1 MSWSG
6 CWREESICSATDPPL
21 RRDITTCIC
30 AMRVPSLHSKQQ
42 RKCFPK
48 VQLKCIT
55 LSWPHKS
62 ALLKHQLCQLAT
74 SWSHFGAIPTI
85 HPWAVPLTLDPS
97 YPHTHTRPTAIR
109 ALSRQPDDDVNTR
122 CFIGFHY
129 FLETQGPTGL
139 QTCFARPPSGR
150 SLPIYPNC
158 PSSRK
163 IPGPCVDCAPTP
175 GLSGACSHWISGELE
190 GGEPPRLRHCYCS
203 EKNSQK

>member
-97 YPHTHTRPTAIR
+97 YPHTHTHTPDRDPRAVKATGWRRQHAVLHRLSLFSGNSRANGSSNLLRETPKREEPPNLPQLPLFTQNPRPMCR
-109 ALSRQPDDDVNTR
+109 L
-122 CFIGFHY
+122 
-129 FLETQGPTGL
+129 
-139 QTCFARPPSGR
+139 
-150 SLPIYPNC
+150 
-158 PSSRK
+158 
-163 IPGPCVDCAPTP
+163 
-175 GLSGACSHWISGELE
+175 CSHPWPLWRMQ
-190 GGEPPRLRHCYCS
+190 PLD
-203 EKNSQK
+203 